1 MAPERGMIAPAE
13 FIPVAEETGL
23 INPIGEW
30 VLSQACADATHWPDN
45 LKVAVNL
52 SPAQFRSRSL
62 VQSIFNAFASAGLRP
77 DRLELEITE
86 TVLMHHTDATIDVL
100 NQLHKIG
107 IRIAIDDFGTGFSSL
122 SYLRSFPISKL
133 KIDRTFIRDL
143 PGDADAMAIVR
154 AVVGLANSL
163 GIVSTAEGVETERQL
178 EALRAMGCSEMQ
190 GYLLSP
196 PRPIREIARLFPSNR
211 TRAVSA
217 A

>member
-1 MAPERGMIAPAE
+1 
-13 FIPVAEETGL
+13 
-23 INPIGEW
+23 
-30 VLSQACADATHWPDN
+30 
-45 LKVAVNL
+45 
-52 SPAQFRSRSL
+52 
-62 VQSIFNAFASAGLRP
+62 
-77 DRLELEITE
+77 
-86 TVLMHHTDATIDVL
+86 MHHTDATIDVL
-100 NQLHKIG
+100 RQLHKIG
-107 IRIAIDDFGTGFSSL
+107 VRIAIDDFGTGFSSL
-122 SYLRSFPISKL
+122 SSLRSFPISKL

-196 PRPIREIARLFPSNR
+196 PRPIKEIAQLFPSNR